1 MSRLIF
7 AVIVILTFAT
17 YAIQAIGQ
25 TSISTEGVIE
35 SKSGGFKFPDG
46 SIQETAF
53 TIPIQSSA
61 YLTPD
66 AFDAANALGQCADGF
81 HFASAIEL
89 QALSP
94 FVYNNTLGL
103 QKANRDTGEGPPD
116 SRGWVRT
123 GQPDGVVTGDIY
135 NCRGWTSSAIEKTG
149 VIAFYTIESLLA
161 GGNAFWFDVRECS
174 SPTYVWCISDEAY

>member
-1 MSRLIF
+1 MSRLII

-66 AFDAANALGQCADGF
+66 LFDAANATGQCADGF

-94 FVYNNTLGL
+94 FVYNNILGL
-103 QKANRDTGEGPPD
+103 QKANRDTGDGPPD
-116 SRGWVRT
+116 SKGWVRT
-123 GQPDGVVTGDIY
+123 GQYDGSPSGNEY
-135 NCRGWTSSAIEKTG
+135 NCDGWTSSAIEKTG
-149 VIAFYTIESLLA
+149 VIAFYSISSLLA
-161 GGNAFWFDVRECS
+161 GGNAFWFDVRQCS
-174 SPTYVWCISDEAY
+174 NNTYVWCISDAVY